1 VRVATRS
8 CLPIDGVECVEFLVG
23 MNGLSQELI
32 KKHRREREMVRAL
45 KRKDERRRAYAR
57 KRYLVVAKAYL
68 TKHWEQEE

>member
-1 VRVATRS
+1 
-8 CLPIDGVECVEFLVG
+8 

-32 KKHRREREMVRAL
+32 KKHLAEFRERSTKRREREMVRAL

>member
-1 VRVATRS
+1 
-8 CLPIDGVECVEFLVG
+8 